1 MLGWS
6 HSIYIQNLSSIGP
19 MVNEIQYNGDL
30 TFDLNLRNQD
40 GLISTWPYYVICL
53 SGHTPYA
60 YKIWAQLDQ
69 WFSSYK
75 TKGNVCVGVCAC
87 VCDIGIRK
95 WVNPKRAGLFCL
107 SQVRGGADSAPP
119 SDLSRGATKNSE
131 IWHVRRVHQYARAD
145 KIAMLKIKPFF
156 NYANLC

>member
-30 TFDLNLRNQD
+30 TFDLNLHNQD

-95 WVNPKRAGLFCL
+95 WVNWVVCF
-107 SQVRGGADSAPP
+107 D
-119 SDLSRGATKNSE
+119 T
-131 IWHVRRVHQYARAD
+131 I
-145 KIAMLKIKPFF
+145 KIKSWYWYFKCCLGGQNDPWRWW
-156 NYANLC
+156 NWCTCYIYEIAVTVYLLWRH